1 MEKNIKF
8 QGQLIMQ
15 VPEKI
20 DASYNFSEEETLRI
34 HRVLQHFIKL
44 IEGPLKNVS
53 IEEINQKVG
62 ELLDKHNFR
71 DKKQVNFSLLTQR
84 ETEVLAKLALG
95 HTNKE
100 LADQLCINI
109 DTVKS
114 HRKRIKSKLEA
125 SSTVDFIKYA
135 KAFDLV
141 L

>member
-1 MEKNIKF
+1 MEKSFKF
-8 QGQLIMQ
+8 QGQLHMQ
-15 VPEKI
+15 ILENI
-20 DASYNFSEEETLRI
+20 DVSGNFSEEETLRI
-34 HRVLQHFIKL
+34 HHLLQHFIKL
-44 IEGPLKNVS
+44 FEGPLKNIS
-53 IEEINQKVG
+53 IEEIKQKVD

-71 DKKQVNFSLLTQR
+71 DKKHLNFSLLTPR
-84 ETEVLAKLALG
+84 ETEVLAKLAQG

-100 LADQLCINI
+100 LADQLFISL